1 MAKEDKR
8 NRLAEII
15 SILQQRNGAS
25 VKQLAEELNVTEMT
39 IRRDIKILQTN
50 EVINIFHGSIVLNPN
65 RSVAEGK
72 AYYDIFYSSG
82 VMESEKNAIGREAAK
97 LVKEGDSVFFDIGT
111 TVEAMVR
118 QLPVGLDITA
128 ICFSFN
134 ILDELRRKKISKLI
148 FGGGYYHPDTQAF
161 ECDDM
166 RRFISGIRAT
176 KAFISPAGIS
186 ENIGFTCVKQYEEQ
200 IKKTMLENA
209 GSCIVL
215 ADSSKFDVV
224 KPAYIGALSQVDTL
238 ITDDKLSEEWKTIL
252 TKEKVECVIAK

>member
-50 EVINIFHGSIVLNPN
+50 DVINIFHGSVVLNPN
-65 RSVAEGK
+65 KSVAEGK

-82 VMESEKNAIGREAAK
+82 VMESEKNAIGREAAT
-97 LVKEGDSVFFDIGT
+97 LIKEGDSVFFDLGT

-118 QLPVGLDITA
+118 HLPIGLDITA
-128 ICFSFN
+128 ICFSLN
-134 ILDELRRKKISKLI
+134 ILEELRRKKITKLI

-166 RRFISGIRAT
+166 RRFFSGIRAT
-176 KAFISPAGIS
+176 KAFLSPAGIS
-186 ENIGFTCVKQYEEQ
+186 ENIGLTCVKQYEEQ
-200 IKKTMLENA
+200 IKKTMFENA
-209 GSCIVL
+209 EKCIVL

-224 KPAYIGALSQVDTL
+224 KPSYIGPLAKVDTL
-238 ITDDKLSEEWKTIL
+238 ITDAKVSEEWKAL
-252 TKEKVECVIAK
+252 LAKEKVECVVAR